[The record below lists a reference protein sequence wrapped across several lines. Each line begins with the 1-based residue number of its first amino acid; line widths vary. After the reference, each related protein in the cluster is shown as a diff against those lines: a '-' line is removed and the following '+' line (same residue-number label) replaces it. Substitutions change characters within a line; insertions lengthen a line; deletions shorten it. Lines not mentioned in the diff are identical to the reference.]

1 MLTFN
6 GKPFN
11 ANDFSKALQKQAVA
25 LIVAQVQEKYGSIRH
40 PVTGEFPTVYAA
52 GDTLEAFKVRIEGSA
67 PLLALVKERFTG
79 DDENLIALVEKPVR
93 APKVFLSYAWDD
105 KVVAERIAT
114 TFMNSGIDTWW
125 AEWCMQ
131 AGDSLRQRI
140 DEGLSDCTHFV
151 VLLTPRS
158 IIRPW
163 VNQEMDAGLVR
174 KLNAQAKFI
183 PLRYELSPKDL
194 PPLLSGMV
202 SPEVDEHASSLKQ
215 VVNDIHGV
223 TRKPSLG
230 PSPIG
235 GASEK
240 AAETGYSP
248 AATAIAE
255 KLVRESQ
262 HGTYHDPQIK
272 VEDVMAATGLSF
284 EDVKDACFELSTLV
298 ELYRDDVVWPLPTLF
313 AEFDEHWMPWS
324 PADDAL
330 KLASDMVNDPKFP
343 EASRDIAAR
352 YDWPPRRL
360 NSAVSYLIRR
370 GIARESKVLGDP
382 QFVSH
387 WVSKTD
393 ATRRFVKSRS

>member
-11 ANDFSKALQKQAVA
+11 ANDFSKALQKQALA

-105 KVVAERIAT
+105 KVVAKRIAT

-183 PLRYELSPKDL
+183 PLRYEQKWPRLFEQLSPIFKWTL
-194 PPLLSGMV
+194 CGLQMV
-202 SPEVDEHASSLKQ
+202 QSCPRRRSALTTNRQTRRATRGAPRTSSYAASFNFCRPAKYASS
-215 VVNDIHGV
+215 GV
-223 TRKPSLG
+223 AR
-230 PSPIG
+230 
-235 GASEK
+235 
-240 AAETGYSP
+240 
-248 AATAIAE
+248 
-255 KLVRESQ
+255 
-262 HGTYHDPQIK
+262 
-272 VEDVMAATGLSF
+272 
-284 EDVKDACFELSTLV
+284 
-298 ELYRDDVVWPLPTLF
+298 
-313 AEFDEHWMPWS
+313 
-324 PADDAL
+324 
-330 KLASDMVNDPKFP
+330 
-343 EASRDIAAR
+343 SR
-352 YDWPPRRL
+352 L
-360 NSAVSYLIRR
+360 
-370 GIARESKVLGDP
+370 E
-382 QFVSH
+382 
-387 WVSKTD
+387 
-393 ATRRFVKSRS
+393 